1 MINYQ
6 DFELVD
12 IRVGT
17 ILKVDD
23 FPEAKKPAFKLQI
36 DFGREIG
43 TKNSSVQITK
53 HYKKEDLIGKQVVCV
68 VNFPPKQIGPFV
80 SEVLTLGL
88 PDDSDGVIL
97 LSPIT
102 MAKIAFFE
110 VKDWEKDYIK
120 QGFSDNPEFETVFFS
135 EKFDKTLLPKDTGI
149 VSVFVGSN
157 VKVGDTVSFEN
168 LKLITT
174 RSTGFDHL
182 EFQSLS
188 EKGIK
193 LGYVP
198 GYGDNTV
205 AEFAFGLLLSVCCF
219 PFVERFLMRTTE
231 SKRVEISQLMVLKVS
246 IWPAKLSASLVPAGS
261 VSK

>member
-97 LSPIT
+97 LSPT
-102 MAKIAFFE
+102 
-110 VKDWEKDYIK
+110 K
-120 QGFSDNPEFETVFFS
+120 QVPNG
-135 EKFDKTLLPKDTGI
+135 GI
-149 VSVFVGSN
+149 MF
-157 VKVGDTVSFEN
+157 
-168 LKLITT
+168 
-174 RSTGFDHL
+174 
-182 EFQSLS
+182 
-188 EKGIK
+188 
-193 LGYVP
+193 
-198 GYGDNTV
+198 
-205 AEFAFGLLLSVCCF
+205 
-219 PFVERFLMRTTE
+219 
-231 SKRVEISQLMVLKVS
+231 
-246 IWPAKLSASLVPAGS
+246 
-261 VSK
+261 